1 VGLDEP
7 LDEPA
12 SWAGVKVLQILID
25 VLVAVGA
32 AEVGNTAVRV
42 EPEVLSGSGA
52 DVANVIASLPRLVVP
67 VQFPRDEGAF
77 SSGVPLVYCL
87 SGEVVVLP

>member
-1 VGLDEP
+1 MGLDEP

-42 EPEVLSGSGA
+42 EPEVL
-52 DVANVIASLPRLVVP
+52 
-67 VQFPRDEGAF
+67 RD
-77 SSGVPLVYCL
+77 Y
-87 SGEVVVLP
+87 